1 MANSKNPELDLLQIK
16 ADIFLSE
23 KAIEEFALQ
32 VFF

>member
-1 MANSKNPELDLLQIK
+1 MDDPKNPELDMLQIK

-32 VFF
+32 SFF